1 LTNTST
7 RRRFIRVQLAATV
20 VGLLATAACAP
31 AAQPSTAATVT
42 APASTAVVKPT
53 TEAVNANPTP
63 PATGTIR
70 VEHHGGVTEVPRN
83 VQRVV
88 TALGEEDL
96 HAVLAL
102 GVVPVLS
109 ATWSWETNP
118 FADRIRPVPTKLE
131 HPLDL
136 EVVAGARPDLII
148 GTDAEDKTY
157 EQLSGIAPTVLIDR
171 YGTTPDD
178 HLRLVGRALGREADA
193 EKVIKDYDA
202 RMLNV
207 AAQVKQSK
215 LASIPYG
222 LAFKWVSKGQMR
234 LFGPNSF
241 AGRMLVQL
249 GALGLVDPGQA
260 SPESTGRFGEG
271 FSSERLNVLDSTQA
285 LFLIVHPQVPPGEA
299 ISDLPNWRLL
309 PVASSDSV
317 YEVRRELWYIE
328 TALTRMGRL
337 DDIERIVR
345 QIG

>member
-1 LTNTST
+1 
-7 RRRFIRVQLAATV
+7 
-20 VGLLATAACAP
+20 
-31 AAQPSTAATVT
+31 
-42 APASTAVVKPT
+42 
-53 TEAVNANPTP
+53 
-63 PATGTIR
+63 
-70 VEHHGGVTEVPRN
+70 
-83 VQRVV
+83 
-88 TALGEEDL
+88 
-96 HAVLAL
+96 
-102 GVVPVLS
+102 
-109 ATWSWETNP
+109 
-118 FADRIRPVPTKLE
+118 
-131 HPLDL
+131 
-136 EVVAGARPDLII
+136 
-148 GTDAEDKTY
+148 
-157 EQLSGIAPTVLIDR
+157 
-171 YGTTPDD
+171 
-178 HLRLVGRALGREADA
+178 
-193 EKVIKDYDA
+193 
-202 RMLNV
+202 
-207 AAQVKQSK
+207 
-215 LASIPYG
+215 
-222 LAFKWVSKGQMR
+222 MR